1 MNRSLSLYV
10 FHVCALK
17 NVLYLH
23 GTPTYA
29 HWYVLVHHISKEW
42 LYRIYLSGKP
52 IDISF
57 DCGHL
62 MCDALLLK
70 LKSHIC

>member
-1 MNRSLSLYV
+1 MNTSLSHYV

-17 NVLYLH
+17 NVLYLY
-23 GTPTYA
+23 GTPTDAYL
-29 HWYVLVHHISKEW
+29 HVLVHHISTEW
-42 LYRIYLSGKP
+42 LYHIYLSGKL
-52 IDISF
+52 IDTSF

-62 MCDALLLK
+62 FCDALQLK